1 MTGGKFSDDHH
12 VNDYVPDEEPV
23 TPTSAEDIQDDY
35 KAIKVHITNVV
46 DTNESANV
54 SSPTFDIP
62 YTVVVQAGQSDPTMA
77 VRELVPADLL
87 RINFTVIALDSP
99 VIIARSIEEAQS
111 PANTQTAT
119 PYPVGALLN
128 PSYKLQLLGN
138 NQLWVAATV
147 NTSSRVLVVVE
158 RAEAA

>member
-1 MTGGKFSDDHH
+1 MSGKFSEDHH
-12 VNDYVPDEEPV
+12 VSDYLPDEEPV
-23 TPTSAEDIQDDY
+23 SPAPPEDAEDDY
-35 KAIKVHITNVV
+35 KAVKVHVTNVV

-54 SSPTFDIP
+54 ASPTFDIP
-62 YTVVVQAGQSDPTMA
+62 YTVVVQAGQTDPTMA
-77 VRELVPADLL
+77 VRELVPLDLL
-87 RINFTVIALDSP
+87 RISFTVIALDSP

-119 PYPVGALLN
+119 PYPVGALLS
-128 PSYKLQLLGN
+128 PSYKLQLIGN

-158 RAEAA
+158 RAEA